1 MVETTDRMEAAIATL
16 AERDYPA
23 AGDEYTRAAWT
34 RLADPR
40 EGLSPFDADDK
51 GWVGHGLAALAAA
64 GLAYRVA
71 GQDAR
76 ASRRAVE
83 GVAVARDLKTG
94 LDAPAQRACLE
105 EFVADFRA
113 IGDVGDVLGA
123 YETADDLYR
132 EAAPTVEQPQ
142 VRATTPLF
150 EAAAEPLKQAARSL
164 DNGEIAVSWDDLH
177 GSDPASE
184 AFLAHRAAFKRQ
196 RFPGLIQGVVQA
208 GYLAAPRGT
217 TEYGNETYRCPN
229 CESRDVNWTGSSTLC
244 LRCSTPVVEE

>member
-1 MVETTDRMEAAIATL
+1 MVETTDRTEAAIAAL
-16 AERDYPA
+16 AERDDPA

-94 LDAPAQRACLE
+94 LDAPAQRACL
-105 EFVADFRA
+105 RRRLPCHRRCRGR
-113 IGDVGDVLGA
+113 IGSLRDRRRPVPRGRNSRRESAGPRDDAAVRGRRGA
-123 YETADDLYR
+123 THTDCCDYVRGAVVFSD
-132 EAAPTVEQPQ
+132 ASQPD
-142 VRATTPLF
+142 T
-150 EAAAEPLKQAARSL
+150 
-164 DNGEIAVSWDDLH
+164 
-177 GSDPASE
+177 
-184 AFLAHRAAFKRQ
+184 
-196 RFPGLIQGVVQA
+196 PGLRCHG
-208 GYLAAPRGT
+208 GT
-217 TEYGNETYRCPN
+217 
-229 CESRDVNWTGSSTLC
+229 ESQQSV
-244 LRCSTPVVEE
+244 